1 MSLLSFD
8 LHISASSSGMS
19 RPRRPA
25 AAMRGPKMAVRREGT
40 AGASAGGRHAAGCKS
55 DQSAGR
61 LHKSE
66 AAEAKRSRT
75 QLPRENGCFCH
86 IVSAGRAAVEPFQ

>member
-8 LHISASSSGMS
+8 LHISASSSGAS

-25 AAMRGPKMAVRREGT
+25 AAMRGPKMAVRRKGT
-40 AGASAGGRHAAGCKS
+40 AGASAGEGTQRDANPINQQVVCTNP
-55 DQSAGR
+55 
-61 LHKSE
+61 
-66 AAEAKRSRT
+66 KRRT
-75 QLPRENGCFCH
+75 QLPRENGCSCH